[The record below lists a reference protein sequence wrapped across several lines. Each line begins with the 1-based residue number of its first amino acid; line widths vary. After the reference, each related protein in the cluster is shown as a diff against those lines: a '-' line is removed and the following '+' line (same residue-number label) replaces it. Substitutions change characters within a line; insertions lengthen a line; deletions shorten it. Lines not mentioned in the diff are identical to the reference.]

1 MSSPITAKHIQ
12 HIVAII
18 RSWPTDETLVWDAI
32 CNASEIIIGYKP
44 TRQALSKKALLTNA
58 YKTKKKEQKA
68 KKLAFATV
76 PIPKS
81 MPAAV
86 EQISKLKQ
94 ENIQLRQ
101 ELTRMA
107 ETAQRFIHNASL
119 HGLTPAHLMKQL
131 PKQNRKE

>member
-1 MSSPITAKHIQ
+1 MPSPITAKHLH
-12 HIVAII
+12 HIVDII
-18 RSWPTDETLVWDAI
+18 RDWPKDESLTWDNI
-32 CNASEIIIGYKP
+32 CNASEVVIGYKP
-44 TRQALSKKALLTNA
+44 TRQALSKKAILTNA
-58 YKTKKKEQKA
+58 YKTKKGELKA
-68 KKLAFATV
+68 KRLAVAGV
-76 PIPKS
+76 PTPKS
-81 MPAAV
+81 MPAAI
-86 EQISKLKQ
+86 EQISRLKQ